1 MVLGEF
7 YGESVSIA
15 VDADA
20 AMHPNYSEVITIAA
34 ESSMYPIDYEFLW
47 NDVADVSTTWTKVEY
62 PN

>member
-7 YGESVSIA
+7 YGESVSMA
-15 VDADA
+15 VDAD
-20 AMHPNYSEVITIAA
+20 MVTNPNYVEEITIAA